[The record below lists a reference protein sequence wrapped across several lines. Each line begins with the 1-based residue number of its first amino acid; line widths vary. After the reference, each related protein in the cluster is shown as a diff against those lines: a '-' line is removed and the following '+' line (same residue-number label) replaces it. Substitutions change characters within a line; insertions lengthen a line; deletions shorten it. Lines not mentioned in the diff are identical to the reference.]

1 TCRAIRSRPRGV
13 SLARHSYACS
23 PVRVADRG
31 GPCGRAP
38 ACRAAWAP
46 ARRCLSG
53 ASTVAPACRRA
64 ASPSAAAS
72 PTAAI
77 STSLRRAGVLFSKF
91 MDPLV
96 VGVEAG
102 GLHLSSQ
109 LPSPVVKTKKYN
121 ISVKYAVRTGKE
133 TTMAIF
139 TRRSLLQGSVGL
151 TAACTLAR
159 PYIVN
164 AQAKTMTMWFAQG
177 FVEDE
182 DVALRKAVAG
192 YEKASGN
199 KVELSIMPFAPMRQK
214 IVSAITSGVVPDVTQ
229 NNPAEILQLYAW
241 QDKWIEIEDVVET
254 QRAKFSQTAL
264 SAAQAYNDVTK
275 KRAFYGVPIRG
286 ACVPCHTWKSLVEK
300 AGMNLAERPRTWN
313 AYFDFYKKVQD

>member
-1 TCRAIRSRPRGV
+1 
-13 SLARHSYACS
+13 
-23 PVRVADRG
+23 
-31 GPCGRAP
+31 
-38 ACRAAWAP
+38 
-46 ARRCLSG
+46 
-53 ASTVAPACRRA
+53 
-64 ASPSAAAS
+64 
-72 PTAAI
+72 
-77 STSLRRAGVLFSKF
+77 
-91 MDPLV
+91 M
-96 VGVEAG
+96 
-102 GLHLSSQ
+102 
-109 LPSPVVKTKKYN
+109 
-121 ISVKYAVRTGKE
+121 RTGEE

-151 TAACTLAR
+151 GAACTLAR
-159 PYIVN
+159 PYIAN
-164 AQAKTMTMWFAQG
+164 AQAKTVTIWFAQG

-199 KVELSIMPFAPMRQK
+199 KVELSIIPFAPMRQK

-300 AGMNLAERPRTWN
+300 AGMNVAERPRTWN
-313 AYFDFYKKVQD
+313 AYFDFYKRVQDNLRKNGERRVYGLGFQVTANGVDPAALFNAFMHGYDGGDRGLRVSRWGIPRRLCAAERDQLE